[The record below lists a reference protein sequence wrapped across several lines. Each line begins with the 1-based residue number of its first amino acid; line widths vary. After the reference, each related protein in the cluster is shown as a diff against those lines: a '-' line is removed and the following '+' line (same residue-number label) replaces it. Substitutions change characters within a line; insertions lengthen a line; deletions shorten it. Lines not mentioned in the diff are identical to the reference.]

1 LFACALGE
9 VADRAL
15 GNPILEMGV
24 HATKGELLAAL
35 LARLLEGIVRELSVV
50 AVIMQ
55 NFYAVFGSKLFE
67 RALGLEGLLGGK
79 IKHEMDESEAR
90 EVVHK
95 DGGAGVSLFGKFSFQ
110 LRKETHL
117 QGFHLV
123 DGDAFAWL
131 GHNENL
137 VIRLGFLASPGEF
150 CHRPKKATSALR
162 GNDFGQFA
170 WDLAIEHHRLEGR
183 E

>member
-1 LFACALGE
+1 MDCCRPASPGMQQLLACALRE
-9 VADRAL
+9 VADCVL

-35 LARLLEGIVRELSVV
+35 LARLLEGVVRKSSVV

-67 RALGLEGLLGGK
+67 RVLGLEGLLGGK
-79 IKHEMDESEAR
+79 IKHEMNESEAQ

-110 LRKETHL
+110 LREETHL
-117 QGFHLV
+117 
-123 DGDAFAWL
+123 
-131 GHNENL
+131 
-137 VIRLGFLASPGEF
+137 R
-150 CHRPKKATSALR
+150 
-162 GNDFGQFA
+162 
-170 WDLAIEHHRLEGR
+170 
-183 E
+183 